1 MRDAPIRPSVYA
13 NFRHG
18 YHAPVESRHSYEPT
32 SAGGAYELPATRRLC
47 GPDTVRLKT
56 DLDILLRRFG
66 RLAWRYGLVVAIN
79 NLRPFAF
86 CRKARCKHQLS
97 NGFDRRR
104 IGTRETGDVTL
115 GDE

>member
-1 MRDAPIRPSVYA
+1 MCDAPIRAQYTRIS
-13 NFRHG
+13 G
-18 YHAPVESRHSYEPT
+18 TGIGSESS
-32 SAGGAYELPATRRLC
+32 SGGCLHPPFLF
-47 GPDTVRLKT
+47 DTIRLKT

-66 RLAWRYGLVVAIN
+66 RLAWRYGLLVAIN

-115 GDE
+115 